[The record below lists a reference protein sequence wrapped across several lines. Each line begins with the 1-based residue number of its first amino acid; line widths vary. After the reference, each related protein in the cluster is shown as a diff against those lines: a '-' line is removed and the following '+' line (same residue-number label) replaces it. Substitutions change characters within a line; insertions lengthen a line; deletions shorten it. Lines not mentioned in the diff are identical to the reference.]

1 MTEAMSQGPPDGTTD
16 RAIDQ
21 AADRRT
27 DPAPGAMA
35 DVLMDLPRAGIRPR
49 TRRTAIA
56 AAAAVLLA
64 VITLGVRWI
73 GHRAP
78 VVARDQLWIATV
90 QRGPLTLSV
99 RGQGTLVPTEFR
111 WASAPVAARVDRVL
125 VQPGAAVAADTVLL
139 ELANPDA
146 ELAALTADRDV
157 AQAEAELAR
166 LAAQLDGA
174 RLAQESAV
182 AGLDSDVA
190 MARRRSTI
198 DAAMAQKGV
207 IADLESLE
215 SSDRAGQLSGRL
227 VFEQRRLAALRRGN
241 TAQLAAQTAQ
251 LDQLRALAEFRHRQL
266 DALHVRAGQAG
277 VVQQIATEVGQSI
290 AAGAPLAKI
299 VVPDRLRARL
309 RIPELSM
316 QDIAPGL
323 AATIDTRTGVVTGE
337 VERVDPAA
345 QNGTVTVD
353 VKLTAAL
360 PKGARVDQNVDG
372 VIELARTGDVL
383 HVARPAIGEAHQTAV
398 LFVLT
403 GAGSEARRLPVAFGR
418 AAQKDIE
425 IASGLAAGDQVVLS
439 DMSRWDGIDRLRVE

>member
-1 MTEAMSQGPPDGTTD
+1 
-16 RAIDQ
+16 
-21 AADRRT
+21 
-27 DPAPGAMA
+27 
-35 DVLMDLPRAGIRPR
+35 
-49 TRRTAIA
+49 
-56 AAAAVLLA
+56 
-64 VITLGVRWI
+64 
-73 GHRAP
+73 
-78 VVARDQLWIATV
+78 
-90 QRGPLTLSV
+90 
-99 RGQGTLVPTEFR
+99 
-111 WASAPVAARVDRVL
+111 
-125 VQPGAAVAADTVLL
+125 
-139 ELANPDA
+139 
-146 ELAALTADRDV
+146 
-157 AQAEAELAR
+157 
-166 LAAQLDGA
+166 
-174 RLAQESAV
+174 
-182 AGLDSDVA
+182 
-190 MARRRSTI
+190 
-198 DAAMAQKGV
+198 V